1 MSQGT
6 PMRQWLSD
14 IRQDFHRHP
23 EIAFA
28 EQRTTQKIASL
39 LRDFGLEVQ
48 NFADLTGVV
57 GLCKGKTSGPTI
69 GLRADIDALPIQ
81 ELKQSPYR
89 SVVDGV
95 MHACGHDV
103 NTAIMLGVAKE
114 IAMTGLSAKMS
125 GAVKFLFQPAE
136 ETGSG
141 AKAVIDRG
149 VLLNPPVDRIIAG
162 HMSPNIPLGR
172 VGIFKNL
179 GYASSD
185 HFELLITGKGAHA
198 ARPEDGNDPIV
209 AAANFIIQLQ
219 TIISRNIKPTN
230 AGVITVG
237 KLRAGEVANAI
248 PESGILE
255 GTIRALSPAV
265 RKLIISRLKDLVA
278 GLQQSFN
285 VSCRL
290 KIHDGVPSCVN
301 NEEVAAFLYEVSCEV
316 LGAGKVDYIEPI
328 MGSEDFAFFVQACP
342 SAIMRLG
349 CSNPAA
355 GLDAPLHSP
364 YFDVDESVLE
374 IGTEI
379 FYRAVE
385 KFLT

>member
-1 MSQGT
+1 MSQSMVMG
-6 PMRQWLSD
+6 QWLRD
-14 IRQDFHRHP
+14 VRRDFHRHP

-28 EQRTTQKIASL
+28 EQRTTAKIVSL

-48 NFADLTGVV
+48 TFADLTGVV
-57 GLCKGKTSGPTI
+57 GLCKGKKPGPTI
-69 GLRADIDALPIQ
+69 ALRADIDALPIQ
-81 ELKQSPYR
+81 ELKQSSYR
-89 SVVDGV
+89 SVYDGV

-103 NTAIMLGVAKE
+103 NTAIMLGVAKRLS
-114 IAMTGLSAKMS
+114 MTGMPCTMQGQL
-125 GAVKFLFQPAE
+125 KFLFQPAE
-136 ETGSG
+136 ETVSG
-141 AKAVIDRG
+141 AKAMIERG
-149 VLLNPPVDRIIAG
+149 VLLDPPVDRIIAG
-162 HMSPNIPLGR
+162 HMSPDIPLGR

-198 ARPEDGNDPIV
+198 ARPEDGSDPIV

-237 KLRAGEVANAI
+237 KLRAGEVVNAI
-248 PESGILE
+248 PEIGTLE
-255 GTIRALSPAV
+255 GTIRALTPAV
-265 RKLIISRLKDLVA
+265 RELIISRLKDLAA

-285 VSCRL
+285 VRCRL
-290 KIHDGVPSCVN
+290 TIRDGVPSCIN
-301 NEEVAAFLYEVSCEV
+301 DEEVAAFLYETSCEV
-316 LGAGKVDYIEPI
+316 LGSEKVDYIEPI
-328 MGSEDFAFFVQACP
+328 MGSEDFSFFAQACP